1 MSIDRWS
8 ASEPARNTPQT
19 SSRWAWC
26 AHGSVL
32 GVVAAVGL
40 AAASQW
46 HWGGITAGVA
56 LVGLGGAQDAW
67 RRRQVRRAQQAQD
80 HYVHS
85 VQHMGT
91 QLLPLWSRQMEQARG
106 QMETAVTALAARF
119 ASIVDSLDQAMQAS
133 SLSSEHGSAELVQVF
148 EQSRQELQ
156 SVLQVLQG
164 AIDNNTQL
172 SGQVQS
178 LEQYVEE
185 LQAMANEVASIASQT
200 NLLAI
205 NAAIEAAHAG
215 EVGRGF
221 SVLSQE
227 VRKLAALSGE
237 MGQRMDEKVRTIID
251 AIRSTR
257 IEAMQVAQVQGQAL
271 GDSSSNVNQVMA
283 RLEGLTDQLSQSAQ
297 VLQSENRVI
306 QGEIV
311 ESLVQLQFQDRVS
324 QIMGH
329 VIDNMHQ
336 GAQQMQGEPGAVGA
350 PQPLAV
356 HQMIEA
362 LETTYAMAE
371 ERQTHAVPSRAAAR
385 AVAAP
390 RSTAAAAP
398 TAAADADLDAVTFF

>member
-1 MSIDRWS
+1 MSTDRWS
-8 ASEPARNTPQT
+8 APDAGHADPLPL
-19 SSRWAWC
+19 SRWDWC
-26 AHGSVL
+26 AHSSVL
-32 GVVAAVGL
+32 GLVAGL
-40 AAASQW
+40 GVAAASQW
-46 HWGGITAGVA
+46 HWGGMAAGVA
-56 LVGLGGAQDAW
+56 LVSMGWVQDGW
-67 RRRQVRRAQQAQD
+67 RRRRAQQCMQAQQ

-85 VQHMGT
+85 VQHMGA
-91 QLLPLWSRQMEQARG
+91 QLVPLWGRQMAQARS
-106 QMETAVTALAARF
+106 QMEAAVTALAERF

-133 SLSSEHGSAELVQVF
+133 NLSSEEGGAELVQVF

-156 SVLQVLQG
+156 AVLHVLQG

-237 MGQRMDEKVRTIID
+237 MGQRMDEKVRTIIE
-251 AIRSTR
+251 AIRTTR
-257 IEAMQVAQVQGQAL
+257 MEAMQVAQLQGQAL
-271 GDSSSNVNQVMA
+271 DDSSANVNQVMA
-283 RLEGLTDQLSQSAQ
+283 RLEGLTDQLSQSAH

-306 QGEIV
+306 QSEIV

-336 GAQQMQGEPGAVGA
+336 GAQQMQGD
-350 PQPLAV
+350 PQAAGMPPPLAV
-356 HQMIEA
+356 PQMIAA

-371 ERQTHAVPSRAAAR
+371 ERQTHT
-385 AVAAP
+385 AP
-390 RSTAAAAP
+390 RTAGPLRTVGTAPRAPAATAA
-398 TAAADADLDAVTFF
+398 TDADLDAVTFF